1 MSWIDLAPL
10 LLSAAAVLQQPV
22 TDANVSVSERM
33 LTEQVDRSGRCAVLS
48 QTPEQKV
55 SERPVIAPGQP
66 PILSFKYYEDAKH
79 HRFGNVDVMLDDAGH

>member
-1 MSWIDLAPL
+1 MSWINLVPL
-10 LLSAAAVLQQPV
+10 LLSAGVLQPPF
-22 TDANVSVSERM
+22 TNANVSILEQT

-48 QTPEQKV
+48 QSPETKIA
-55 SERPVIAPGQP
+55 ERQVIAPGQP